1 MKAKEVDIDDATTL
15 KKTVKKLKAGKKY
28 TFKVC
33 PMTEIANMAEP
44 GTSIQVYGQWS
55 DVMKVKAKK

>member
-1 MKAKEVDIDDATTL
+1 M

-28 TFKVC
+28 SFKVC
-33 PMTEIANMAEP
+33 AMTEIANLAEP
-44 GTSIQVYGQWS
+44 GASIQVYGQWS

>member
-1 MKAKEVDIDDATTL
+1 MFAQDIIL
-15 KKTVKKLKAGKKY
+15 KPIITEKSMSAQADKKY

-33 PMTEIANMAEP
+33 PMTEIANLAEP